1 MQTTGYL
8 IIGGQKVLILVRH
21 KRYSRL
27 LKIRKSG
34 RDGQHF
40 EDEEHFLSLPENRH
54 LLEQLLRGETI
65 EV

>member
-8 IIGGQKVLILVRH
+8 IINGQKVLVLVRQ

-27 LKIRKSG
+27 LKLRKSG
-34 RDGQHF
+34 RDGQYF
-40 EDEEHFLSLPENRH
+40 EDEERFLTMPENRH
-54 LLEQLLRGETI
+54 LLKQLLQGETI

>member
-8 IIGGQKVLILVRH
+8 IINGQKVLVLVRQ

-27 LKIRKSG
+27 LKLRKNG

-40 EDEEHFLSLPENRH
+40 EAEEQFLTLPENRH

>member
-21 KRYSRL
+21 KRHSRL
-27 LKIRKSG
+27 LKIRESG
-34 RDGQHF
+34 RDGQRF
-40 EDEEHFLSLPENRH
+40 EAEEQFLTLPENRH
-54 LLEQLLRGETI
+54 LLEQLLQGETI